1 MKHILLLLSV
11 MIISGCSTTAP
22 VKQKFPEAPE
32 ILMQK
37 CPDLETVEQ
46 PKVLLS
52 ELMRT
57 VTRNYM
63 KYHDCKNVVEGW
75 HKWYNDQKKIF
86 DEANS
91 NK

>member
-1 MKHILLLLSV
+1 MKYILLFCS
-11 MIISGCSTTAP
+11 IILTGCSATIP

-37 CPDLETVEQ
+37 CSALETIDE

-52 ELMRT
+52 QLMKT

-63 KYHDCKNVVEGW
+63 KYHNCKDLAEAW
-75 HKWYNDQKKIF
+75 QDWYKDQKKISE
-86 DEANS
+86 DANS
-91 NK
+91 GK